1 MFDIETEEAGL
12 IDEIARLERVKS
24 AAAAGQAR
32 LTAVLA
38 EKRRTAEAGAGV
50 PRAKQCR
57 GLASEVGLAR
67 RDSPARGGRH
77 LGFATA
83 LVFEMPHTLAALECG
98 ALSEWRATLIARE
111 SACLT
116 VEDRRLLDA
125 ELCGDVSTLDGLG
138 DARITA
144 AAKEIAVRLD
154 AQAVVDRAATAE
166 ADRTV
171 TIRPAPDC
179 MTYV

>member
-1 MFDIETEEAGL
+1 MFDIETDEAGL
-12 IDEIARLERVKS
+12 IDEIGRLERVKS

-32 LTAVLA
+32 LTAALA

-67 RDSPARGGRH
+67 HDSPARGGRH

-98 ALSEWRATLIARE
+98 ALSEWRGGGVVKKTG
-111 SACLT
+111 CLEGGGRGRPP
-116 VEDRRLLDA
+116 VGK
-125 ELCGDVSTLDGLG
+125 CGDVGPPPG
-138 DARITA
+138 EGEGRVAGG
-144 AAKEIAVRLD
+144 
-154 AQAVVDRAATAE
+154 AQ
-166 ADRTV
+166 
-171 TIRPAPDC
+171 
-179 MTYV
+179 